1 METTR
6 RRGSATSGV
15 MQEIEAR
22 IRSAHYPDSGKLP
35 PERHL
40 AEEFGTSRSTV
51 RKALAQIEAQ
61 GLIWRHVGKGTFV
74 GQSPIDI
81 TQSGAHATVIASPR
95 EIIEARLGIEPLIAG
110 YAAHSAGPHDMNYIW
125 QCVEHLEGA
134 RDWATFE
141 TWDRTFHRGVAVAT
155 HNVVFVS
162 FLETINRLRE
172 GEEWLETRLP
182 DLDSKLQRSNT
193 AMHRRIAECISN
205 RDMRGA
211 ARQMH
216 THLDRVRKLYIDLP
230 VSFDLTA
237 GL

>member
-1 METTR
+1 MEATR
-6 RRGSATSGV
+6 RRGSATDGV
-15 MQEIEAR
+15 MREIEER

-40 AEEFGTSRSTV
+40 AEEFRTSRSTV

-74 GQSPIDI
+74 GQSPIDL
-81 TQSGAHATVIASPR
+81 TQPGASAPIIASPR

-110 YAAHSAGPHDMNYIW
+110 YAAHSAAPRDIAYMW
-125 QCVEHLEGA
+125 QCVEQLEAA
-134 RDWATFE
+134 RDWATYE
-141 TWDRTFHRGVAVAT
+141 TWDRTFHRGVAVST
-155 HNVVFVS
+155 QNVVFIS

-172 GEEWLETRLP
+172 GEPWMGTRLP
-182 DLDSKLQRSNT
+182 SLDSKVQRANT
-193 AMHRRIAECISN
+193 AMHRRIADAISN
-205 RDMRGA
+205 RDMRDA

-230 VSFDLTA
+230 VSFDLTG